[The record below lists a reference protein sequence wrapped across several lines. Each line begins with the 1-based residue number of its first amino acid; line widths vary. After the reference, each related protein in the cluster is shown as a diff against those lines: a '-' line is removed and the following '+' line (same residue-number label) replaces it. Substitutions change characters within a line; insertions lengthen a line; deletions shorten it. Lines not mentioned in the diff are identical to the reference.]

1 MSSGFSDFF
10 YASPDGLELHAR
22 IYGEANSGHWPV
34 VCLPGLTRNSR
45 DFHELALHLSRRAES
60 PRKIIAFDYRGRGQS
75 AYDADIGHYNVGVEA
90 GDILA
95 GLAALGIDG
104 AGFIGTSRGGLIIH
118 VLGAMRPDVLRA
130 IVLNDIGPVVE
141 AGGLDHIRSYL
152 ESVPKPKTYAEAVG
166 AQRGVH
172 GSDFP
177 ALTEADWE
185 RMVSALYRET
195 DEGLVP
201 DFDPK
206 LVDTLAGLDLTQKLP
221 DLWQQFEALAA
232 IPLLAI
238 RGANSKLLS
247 TETLE
252 QMRTRHP
259 CVETITAEGQGH
271 APFLETGGLP
281 GAIAAFLDGAERCFA
296 PSKTSRPSKKRCHPT
311 L

>member
-10 YASPDGLELHAR
+10 YASPDGLQLHAR

-34 VCLPGLTRNSR
+34 VCLPGLTRNCR
-45 DFHELALHLSRRAES
+45 DFHELALHLSTRAEA
-60 PRKIIAFDYRGRGQS
+60 PRKIVAFDYRGRGQS
-75 AYDADIGHYNVGVEA
+75 AYDPDVRHYNVGVEA

-95 GLAALGIDG
+95 GLAALGIEE

-118 VLGAMRPDVLRA
+118 VLGAMRPAVLGA

-141 AGGLDHIRSYL
+141 AGGLAHIRSYL
-152 ESVPKPKTYAEAVG
+152 ERTPKPKSHAEAVG
-166 AQRGVH
+166 AQRGAH

-177 ALTEADWE
+177 ALTEADWG
-185 RMVSALYRET
+185 RMASALYRET
-195 DEGLVP
+195 EEGLVP

-221 DLWQQFEALAA
+221 DLWPQFEALAA

-247 TETLE
+247 AETLE
-252 QMRTRHP
+252 QMRKRHP
-259 CVETITAEGQGH
+259 CVETITVEGQGH
-271 APFLETGGLP
+271 APFLATGGLP
-281 GAIAAFLDGAERCFA
+281 GAIADFLDRTEQRFG
-296 PSKTSRPSKKRCHPT
+296 SK
-311 L
+311 